1 MHLSVIIRKNRK
13 RKKWGGRLKIPYFTK
28 KFEEKTIAYQN
39 KLMEQQVQ
47 EVQNIYF
54 TMRGWRHDYH
64 NHLQAMKAYV
74 EMDQQEQLKSYLQLL
89 EEDLDQVNQLIES
102 GNVHLDAILNSKISL
117 AIVKG
122 IQVDYSASCPEVLAV
137 SNIDLCALLGN
148 LLDNAVEACEKQMSE
163 NSLEQPFMRIY
174 IGIFKKQLYLSV
186 TNSTNETIRKLDSD
200 YISKKRGNHGH
211 GLKRIHL
218 VVEKYEGYLN
228 QQNEPGVFVTE
239 ILLPL

>member
-1 MHLSVIIRKNRK
+1 
-13 RKKWGGRLKIPYFTK
+13 LKIPYFTK

-39 KLMEQQVQ
+39 KLLEKQVQ
-47 EVQNIYF
+47 EIQNIYL

-74 EMDQQEQLKSYLQLL
+74 EMDQYDQLDNYLHLL

-102 GNVHLDAILNSKISL
+102 GNVHMDAILNSKISL

-122 IQVDYSASCPEVLAV
+122 IQVDYSANCPPLLTV

-163 NSLEQPFMRIY
+163 NNLEQPFMRIY
-174 IGIFKKQLYLSV
+174 IGLFKKQLYLSV
-186 TNSTNETIRKLDSD
+186 TNSTNEIIRKVDSD
-200 YISKKRGNHGH
+200 FISKKRGNHGH

-218 VVEKYEGYLN
+218 VVEKYEGYIN

>member
-1 MHLSVIIRKNRK
+1 M
-13 RKKWGGRLKIPYFTK
+13 KIPYFTK

-39 KLMEQQVQ
+39 KLLEKQVQ
-47 EVQNIYF
+47 EVQNIYL

-74 EMDQQEQLKSYLQLL
+74 EMDQYDQLDNYLQLL

-102 GNVHLDAILNSKISL
+102 GNIHMDAILNSKISL

-122 IQVDYSASCPEVLAV
+122 IEVDYSANCPPLLAV

-148 LLDNAVEACEKQMSE
+148 LLDNAMEACEKQMGES
-163 NSLEQPFMRIY
+163 SLEKPFMRIY
-174 IGIFKKQLYLSV
+174 IGQFKQQLYLSV
-186 TNSTNETIRKLDSD
+186 TNSTSEIIRKVDSD
-200 YISKKRGNHGH
+200 FISKKRGNHGH

-218 VVEKYEGYLN
+218 VVEKYEGYIN